1 MNSTESVDQVP
12 HSKAMLLVCNP
23 AGKVQAITST
33 AISDCFPGASVAER
47 DFGEIVGL
55 GPAINLWFEQR
66 MQDALHKD
74 EYSAEATL
82 ENEGDPVL
90 VRLESLRRDGELYG
104 FALQFFPLV
113 SRGVPDAINEGDSII
128 TRRQWHEIK
137 NHVGALKLYATFLK
151 RQMPEGDERR
161 IVEKIFN
168 GVNALIGY
176 LDKIRRGEPQ

>member
-1 MNSTESVDQVP
+1 
-12 HSKAMLLVCNP
+12 MLLVCNP
-23 AGKVQAITST
+23 AGKVQAVTST

-55 GPAINLWFEQR
+55 GPAINLWFKDR
-66 MQDALHKD
+66 MREAVDTD
-74 EYSAEATL
+74 EYSAEAIL
-82 ENEGDPVL
+82 ENEGERVL

-104 FALQFFPLV
+104 FVLQFFPV
-113 SRGVPDAINEGDSII
+113 VDPEVPHAINDGDSII
-128 TRRQWHEIK
+128 SRRQWHEIK